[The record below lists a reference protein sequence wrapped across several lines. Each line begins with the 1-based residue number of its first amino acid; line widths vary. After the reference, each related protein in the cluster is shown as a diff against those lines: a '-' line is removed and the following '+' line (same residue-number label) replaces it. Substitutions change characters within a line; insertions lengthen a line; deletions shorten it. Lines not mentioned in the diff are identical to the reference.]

1 MGLVGRML
9 MAQADVGFA
18 VVGLGMGRSRSRMIA
33 ETPGAK
39 LAVVCDLNEER
50 AKTVAQELRVPYT
63 LDCGEALA
71 RKDVEVV
78 LVMTPTGAHAPIAI
92 DAAKAAKHVITTK
105 PLEVTVER
113 CDRVIKACEE
123 AGVLLAVDFGSRYA
137 QDMRTVRRAV
147 DEGKLGRL
155 ILGEATL
162 KWYRSQAYY
171 DAGGWRGTWA
181 MDGGGALM
189 NQSIHPIDLLLW
201 FLGEAKRV
209 VATAGIF
216 AHCIETEDLGMALVE
231 FANGAVGRIL
241 GTTTYPESQLFEV
254 NLHGNCGGVVTR
266 DGAVTAW
273 HFLEGAKD
281 TVIQPGSG
289 PANIVADMVGV
300 LRHNRKPV
308 VDGREGRR
316 SVELIQAIYQ
326 SAREKG
332 WVNLPL

>member
-1 MGLVGRML
+1 ML
-9 MAQADVGFA
+9 MAHGDVGFA
-18 VVGLGMGRSRSRMIA
+18 VVGLGMGRSRSKMIA
-33 ETPGAK
+33 ETPGAR

-50 AKTVAQELRVPYT
+50 AKAAAQELHVPYT
-63 LDCGEALA
+63 LDHHEALA

-78 LVMTPTGAHAPIAI
+78 LVMTPTGAHAPVAI
-92 DAAKAAKHVITTK
+92 DAAGAGKHVVTTK

-113 CDRVIKACEE
+113 CDQVIRACDE
-123 AGVLLAVDFGSRYA
+123 AGVVLAVDFGSRYA
-137 QDMRTVRRAV
+137 QDMQTVKRAI

-181 MDGGGALM
+181 MDGGGSLM

-201 FLGEAKRV
+201 FLGDAKRV
-209 VATAGIF
+209 MGTAAIF
-216 AHCIETEDLGMALVE
+216 THCIETEDLGMALIE
-231 FANGAVGRIL
+231 FASGAVGRIL
-241 GTTTYPESQLFEV
+241 GTTTYPESQPFEV
-254 NLHGNCGGVVTR
+254 NVHGNRGGVVTR
-266 DGAVTAW
+266 DGAIAGW

-281 TVIQPGSG
+281 TVIEPGTG

-300 LRHNRKPV
+300 LRQNRKPV

-316 SVELIQAIYQ
+316 PVELIQAIYQ
-326 SAREKG
+326 SAGEGG
-332 WVNLPL
+332 WVHLPL